1 MNEAT
6 YELIQDLYEAKAAEE
21 AAKAKRIK
29 IESELAQVI
38 GVPDQWEGTR
48 TNDVG
53 EFKVVVKRAMNIK
66 IDAVRLREIAAQNNI
81 GEIVM
86 STAFRWKPELNKKG
100 WDNIGDEIKAMLF
113 AAITKTPG
121 KVGISVEIKKQEE
134 K

>member
-1 MNEAT
+1 MSDAVYLLVVALHEAKT
-6 YELIQDLYEAKAAEE
+6 KEDAAKAARVAIEE
-21 AAKAKRIK
+21 QLAAA
-29 IESELAQVI
+29 I
-38 GVPDQWEGTR
+38 GVPEQWEGSR

-53 EFKVVVKRAMNIK
+53 EFKVCVKRSMNVK
-66 IDAVRLREIAAQNNI
+66 IDAVRLREIAALNSI
-81 GEIVM
+81 DEMIM

-100 WDNIGDEIKAMLF
+100 WDNTGDEIKAMLS